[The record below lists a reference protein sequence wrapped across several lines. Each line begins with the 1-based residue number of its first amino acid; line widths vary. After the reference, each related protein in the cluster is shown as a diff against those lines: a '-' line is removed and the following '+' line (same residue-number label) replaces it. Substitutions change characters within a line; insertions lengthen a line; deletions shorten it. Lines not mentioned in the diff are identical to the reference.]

1 MVRVI
6 SRKDLNKQDFGK
18 AVIKD
23 NAEASKCSMLGFAEA
38 MYYYYQLENN
48 NTNKGEN

>member
-6 SRKDLNKQDFGK
+6 SRKDLSKQDFGK
-18 AVIKD
+18 AVVKD
-23 NAEASKCSMLGFAEA
+23 NAETNKCSMQGFAEA